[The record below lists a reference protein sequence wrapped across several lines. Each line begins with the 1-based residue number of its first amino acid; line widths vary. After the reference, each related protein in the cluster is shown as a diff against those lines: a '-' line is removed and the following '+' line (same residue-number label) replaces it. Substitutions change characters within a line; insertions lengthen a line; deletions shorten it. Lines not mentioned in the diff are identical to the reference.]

1 MLRIRPAQSQTQGVV
16 AVVRKFPGTGLARR
30 EQQIMNVL
38 HQLGEAS
45 VADVLARLDDPPSYS
60 AVRTMIRHLEAKGL
74 LRHRQEG
81 KRYLYRATQ
90 SRESASRSAL
100 RKLLDVF
107 FAGSAS
113 DAVATI
119 LDIQGQKLSSEE
131 LARIET
137 LVRKARAEGK

>member
-1 MLRIRPAQSQTQGVV
+1 MAGRQ
-16 AVVRKFPGTGLARR
+16 AVPDLARR
-30 EQQIMNVL
+30 ERQIMNVI

-45 VADVLARLDDPPSYS
+45 VADVLDRLPDPPSYS
-60 AVRTMIRHLEAKGL
+60 AVRTMIRLLESKGL

-81 KRYLYRATQ
+81 KRYLYKATQ

-113 DAVATI
+113 GAVAAI
-119 LDIQGQKLSSEE
+119 LDVQGENLSAEE
-131 LARIET
+131 LARIEV
-137 LVRKARAEGK
+137 LVQQARIEGK

>member
-1 MLRIRPAQSQTQGVV
+1 MVRRQPA
-16 AVVRKFPGTGLARR
+16 PDLARR
-30 EQQIMNVL
+30 ERQIMNVF

-81 KRYLYRATQ
+81 KRYLYKATQ

-113 DAVATI
+113 DAVAAI
-119 LDIQGQKLSSEE
+119 LDVQSATLSADE
-131 LARIET
+131 LARIEA
-137 LVRKARAEGK
+137 LVQQARAEGK